1 MRLAHLAEAFH
12 MLFNVHQLRRFFLLL
27 AYLRDGSLCF
37 LNGVDASSAL

>member
-12 MLFNVHQLRRFFLLL
+12 MLFNVHQLRRFLLL